1 MEYLTPHVTPDDCYQ
16 PDSRAWIN
24 LFGQENLFTTR
35 ERVAYILDINHSSFQ
50 EDSGFSDHILELFE
64 VPYLGKDMSI
74 ENIPARVQYEKNL
87 TTHDLLRE
95 TNIHHLI
102 FQNKNLHGHKTT
114 PDNQISL
121 ARWLHSSFH
130 KLLNMRDFYPHEQ
143 ISQFLKREQE
153 YLNKS
158 FIERIRQ
165 IEQSYSK
172 AFYNNPL
179 DIYKRECFSAEFH
192 RKIRR

>member
-1 MEYLTPHVTPDDCYQ
+1 
-16 PDSRAWIN
+16 
-24 LFGQENLFTTR
+24 
-35 ERVAYILDINHSSFQ
+35 
-50 EDSGFSDHILELFE
+50 
-64 VPYLGKDMSI
+64 
-74 ENIPARVQYEKNL
+74 
-87 TTHDLLRE
+87 
-95 TNIHHLI
+95 
-102 FQNKNLHGHKTT
+102 
-114 PDNQISL
+114 
-121 ARWLHSSFH
+121 
-130 KLLNMRDFYPHEQ
+130 MRDFYPHEQ
-143 ISQFLKREQE
+143 ISPFLKREQE